1 MQTVRFFEDEGAP
14 NNQRRL
20 LIAIAT
26 CEDEGWERDGGR
38 REAVRVATTE
48 DAVTYAVAYAE
59 YRGQFEQE
67 EQQLDDQTEN
77 I

>member
-1 MQTVRFFEDEGAP
+1 MQTVRFFEDQGAP

-48 DAVTYAVAYAE
+48 DATTYAVAYGE
-59 YRGQFEQE
+59 YMGQFEQQQE
-67 EQQLDDQTEN
+67 AEAEQQPV
-77 I
+77 